1 MANVMG
7 QRMVIRERAAFPQLG
22 AEDWPLHL
30 FEHLITRLVAQGSS
44 GAVYAELGARN
55 KPVEIN
61 YCSEREL
68 MLTKKNASQVIGR
81 LDLAKFT
88 KFLTYLI
95 REVLGLKSGAV
106 AAGVI
111 DVEFVG
117 EGERHFAISARR
129 SSSLGSYFQID
140 QFASHL

>member
-1 MANVMG
+1 MG
-7 QRMVIRERAAFPQLG
+7 HKMVIRERAAFPQLG
-22 AEDWPLHL
+22 SEDWVLHL
-30 FEHLITRLVAQGSS
+30 FEHLVTRLVAQGSS
-44 GAVYAELGARN
+44 GAVYAELGAPNRLVDI
-55 KPVEIN
+55 K

-68 MLTKKNASQVIGR
+68 MLTKKNTPQVVGS

-95 REVLGLKSGAV
+95 REVLGLESGAI

-117 EGERHFAISARR
+117 EGEKHFAISARR